1 MRKSGETTLRTKTPF
16 KLSSSDEP
24 DRLGEIYRAAAQLI
38 CEKGYDATSMNDIAE
53 AVGLTKA
60 GVYHH
65 IEGKKDLL
73 FSIMNFGMDE
83 LDENVICPARAI
95 ADPETRLRSIITNHV
110 RLITNHI
117 TPQGYN
123 PVTIVVDEVAG
134 LTPEHRRKIDQ
145 RKRGY
150 VDLIRET
157 LRQLKK
163 EGKLREV
170 DVTVA
175 TFSLLGA
182 ILWLSRWYRPDGEL
196 TPEQI
201 IEEISKITLGGVLRP
216 RFAPQQ

>member
-1 MRKSGETTLRTKTPF
+1 MKSKTPF
-16 KLSSSDEP
+16 KLSDLDET
-24 DRLGEIYRAAAQLI
+24 DRLGEIYRAAALLI

-53 AVGLTKA
+53 AVGITKA

-73 FSIMNFGMDE
+73 FRIMNFGMDE
-83 LDENVICPARAI
+83 LDEFVIFPARAI
-95 ADPETRLRSIITNHV
+95 ADPESRLRAIVTNHV
-110 RLITNHI
+110 RLITSHI

-145 RKRGY
+145 RKRAY

-157 LRQLKK
+157 LKQLRK

-182 ILWLSRWYRPDGEL
+182 ILWLSRWYHPDGHL
-196 TPEQI
+196 TPKQI
-201 IEEISKITLGGVLRP
+201 VEEISKITLGGVLRP

>member
-1 MRKSGETTLRTKTPF
+1 MKTKTPF
-16 KLSSSDEP
+16 KLSALDEP
-24 DRLGEIYRAAAQLI
+24 NRLGEIYRAAALLI

-53 AVGLTKA
+53 AVGITKA

-73 FSIMNFGMDE
+73 YSIMNFGMDE
-83 LDENVICPARAI
+83 LDENVIFPARAI
-95 ADPETRLRSIITNHV
+95 ADAESRLRAIVTNHV
-110 RLITNHI
+110 RLITSHI

-134 LTPEHRRKIDQ
+134 LTPEHRRRIDQ
-145 RKRGY
+145 RKRVY
-150 VDLIRET
+150 VDLVRET
-157 LRQLKK
+157 LKQLRK

-175 TFSLLGA
+175 TFSMLGA
-182 ILWLSRWYRPDGEL
+182 ILWLSRWYHPDGRL

-201 IEEISKITLGGVLRP
+201 VEEISKITLGGLLRP
-216 RFAPQQ
+216 RFATQQ